1 MKTASLFPT
10 SINLPAALLG
20 LAAALLVFAVLTDR
34 KLPLLNSDRAA
45 LLVLVLIGMAMCTL
59 SGINRVAAAGAW
71 AHPLS
76 ILGYL
81 LGAAILVIGL
91 AALFGKVVPPLSSYH
106 QAFLVVALLAAAKVV
121 FSLVHRFLM

>member
-1 MKTASLFPT
+1 MKTATFAPT
-10 SINLPAALLG
+10 NINIPAAALG
-20 LAAALLVFAVLTDR
+20 LAAALLIFAVLTGR
-34 KLPLLNSDRAA
+34 KIPLLNSDRAA
-45 LLVLVLIGMAMCTL
+45 LLTLVLIGMTMCTL

-71 AHPLS
+71 THPLS

-106 QAFLVVALLAAAKVV
+106 QAFLVVALLAGAKVV
-121 FSLVHRFLM
+121 LSLVHRFLM